1 MTALGIILLIVG
13 LVMLF
18 MYPQLSD
25 KDIFEGE
32 VRVKRKA
39 PSYLLMFNKRFSAV
53 LMVSG
58 VLFMMVPY
66 LFFFADRGYSYL
78 LVFPTGK
85 MNAVTEQGI
94 KWRGFAK
101 IDDWQKF
108 IDVKVVDGSV
118 EADEKEL
125 EGIMAPVPLR
135 FIDQVTATGYVSLR
149 FKLPEEKES
158 FIQLAIKYR
167 TMSNLVNNTIIPT
180 VREQLVNTGYMFA
193 AQNYISGEAQSFR
206 QTFEEQ
212 LKSGTYAVKKIEHKD
227 TIYDDIQSRSRRIK
241 EIQTKYEVVKI
252 MENGVPKR
260 ISHELSLNNI
270 IVSQVIVDKLNLEK
284 AFKQRLEA
292 QRDESAK
299 RQLEQQKIETAKAA
313 QQRIVAEGERD
324 KAGERVNQEKEQ
336 VKQLIAIET
345 KLKQETT
352 NRELAEI
359 ALKTERLKAEA
370 QKVKA
375 DAESYQNKKLV
386 QAGLTPQERA
396 QLEKDIAIG
405 VAKEMAKIN
414 FPQTMIITGDEKGGS
429 GTPLEALIGA
439 AMAKQLTEPK
449 ITKKR

>member
-25 KDIFEGE
+25 KDIFEGG

-292 QRDESAK
+292 TR
-299 RQLEQQKIETAKAA
+299 
-313 QQRIVAEGERD
+313 
-324 KAGERVNQEKEQ
+324 
-336 VKQLIAIET
+336 
-345 KLKQETT
+345 
-352 NRELAEI
+352 
-359 ALKTERLKAEA
+359 
-370 QKVKA
+370 
-375 DAESYQNKKLV
+375 
-386 QAGLTPQERA
+386 
-396 QLEKDIAIG
+396 
-405 VAKEMAKIN
+405 
-414 FPQTMIITGDEKGGS
+414 
-429 GTPLEALIGA
+429 
-439 AMAKQLTEPK
+439 
-449 ITKKR
+449 

>member
-25 KDIFEGE
+25 KDIFEGG